1 MIKNLNQLKKALKK
15 GTCFEI
21 TGHCREEYI
30 GQKRM
35 VTLANTQG
43 FYSIVPDSPEDRVT
57 LANNGRGSLLWWS
70 KAPFWKFENDICSQ
84 YSSNTEHTEK
94 FLIMAF
100 RVEEK
105 EAA

>member
-21 TGHCREEYI
+21 TKHCREEYI

-35 VTLANTQG
+35 VTLANTKG
-43 FYSIVPDSPEDRVT
+43 FYSIIPDEPESKVT
-57 LANNGRGSLLWWS
+57 LANDGKGSLLWWS
-70 KAPFWKFENDICSQ
+70 KAPFWNFENGVCSQ
-84 YSSNTEHTEK
+84 YSSTEHTDNC
-94 FLIMAF
+94 LIIAF